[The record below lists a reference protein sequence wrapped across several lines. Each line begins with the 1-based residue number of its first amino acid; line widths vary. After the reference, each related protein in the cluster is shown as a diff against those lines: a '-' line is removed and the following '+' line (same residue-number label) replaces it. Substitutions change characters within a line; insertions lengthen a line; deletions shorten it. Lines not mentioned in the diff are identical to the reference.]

1 MKVCLLYAGK
11 DWDNAGHYYDEKA
24 IIQDLGLR
32 TLFLAAAKEIE
43 YEDRKVKSVRDADT
57 FIEDT
62 MKKVMMVPLESEGE
76 ILYRQEILKDCLE
89 NEDFICRLYDMV
101 TEVLKK
107 WDKLGRREKGKIGT
121 RDAAGSLITDIHVLQ
136 LLVTGLSEVKKLY
149 REASEHLHSAG
160 FREFGERLWAAFSEE
175 MEADL
180 KKLLKDI
187 SFFANE
193 NKHEELV
200 NSRMVEKP
208 RIVMGCRIG
217 DGLKPE
223 GFRLQD
229 IATELRKNRSQ
240 NSTIGRAQ
248 DYISSLTTDSFSV
261 KKDRAVQTQAAQM
274 EYQMVRYI
282 VSCCTPFFNMFNRFF
297 DQLRFQIAFYR
308 GAITLE
314 HYMQRF
320 HIRSCCPK
328 AGAREHMHFRELREL
343 VMGIE
348 QRIEPVGNTCDIT
361 DKMLLIVTGAN
372 QGGKSTF
379 LRSVGIAQV
388 MLQCGL
394 RVAAESYESGIFP
407 SLFTHFTKREDSE
420 MNSGRLDEEL
430 SRMSQIV
437 DHLGD
442 SSMVLLNE
450 SFASTTEKEGSV
462 IAYDIVRA
470 LAEAGVKIL
479 TVTHL
484 LSFAGRMYEEASAA
498 GDSNVE
504 FLSAERMENGRRTY
518 KMIQHAPELTSFG
531 LDLYDEMIGELKKKR
546 KENSKNR

>member
-1 MKVCLLYAGK
+1 MKVCLLYSEK
-11 DWDNAGHYYDEKA
+11 DWDNTGHYYDEKA
-24 IIQDLGLR
+24 MIQDLGLK

-43 YEDRKVKSVRDADT
+43 YEDGKVKSVQDADT
-57 FIEDT
+57 FIEET
-62 MKKVMMVPLESEGE
+62 MKKVMLVPLETEGE
-76 ILYRQEILKDCLE
+76 ILYRQEILKDCLD
-89 NEDFICRLYDMV
+89 NEAFICRLYDTV
-101 TEVLKK
+101 TGVLTK
-107 WDKLGRREKGKIGT
+107 WDKLGRKAKGKMGT
-121 RDAAGSLITDIHVLQ
+121 RDAVGSLITDIHVLQ
-136 LLVTGLSEVKKLY
+136 LFVTGLSEVKKMYAEVSDNLY
-149 REASEHLHSAG
+149 SAG
-160 FREFGERLWAAFSEE
+160 FKAFGERLCAVFSEE
-175 MEADL
+175 TEADL
-180 KKLLKDI
+180 KKILKDI

-193 NKHEELV
+193 KQHDELV

-208 RIVMGCRIG
+208 RIVMGCGIG
-217 DGLKPE
+217 DGLKPDY
-223 GFRLQD
+223 FRLQD
-229 IATELRKNRSQ
+229 ITTELRKNRSP

-248 DYISSLTTDSFSV
+248 EYISSLTTDSFSI
-261 KKDRAVQTQAAQM
+261 KKERAIQTQAAQM
-274 EYQMVRYI
+274 EYQVVRYI
-282 VSCCTPFFNMFNRFF
+282 VSCCTPFFNTFNRFF

-320 HIRSCCPK
+320 HIQSCYPTV
-328 AGAREHMHFRELREL
+328 GAQEHMHFRELREL
-343 VMGIE
+343 VMSIE
-348 QRIEPVGNTCDIT
+348 QRIEPVGNTCDIA

-394 RVAAESYESGIFP
+394 RVAAESYTSGIFP
-407 SLFTHFTKREDSE
+407 ALFTHFTKREDSE

-437 DHLGD
+437 DHLGNA
-442 SSMVLLNE
+442 SMVLLNE

-470 LAEAGVKIL
+470 LTEAGVKIL

-484 LSFAGRMYEEASAA
+484 LSFARRMYEEASAVEN
-498 GDSNVE
+498 SNVE

-531 LDLYDEMIGELKKKR
+531 LDLYDEMIGSH
-546 KENSKNR
+546 KENRKSRK